1 MYAIIRTGG
10 KQYRVAVGDVIEV
23 EKLAQKDGKEVS
35 FGEVLAVGE
44 GDEVE
49 FGRPLVAKAKVTGEV
64 LGQIK
69 GEKVLVFKHKKRKN
83 YRRTV
88 GHRQLLTRIRIKSIT
103 AH

>member
-1 MYAIIRTGG
+1 MKSKDSSSLSGIVRASLLGLAILACLAP
-10 KQYRVAVGDVIEV
+10 QPAAAQAVSGTILGTVKD
-23 EKLAQKDGKEVS
+23 AQG
-35 FGEVLAVGE
+35 AA
-44 GDEVE
+44 
-49 FGRPLVAKAKVTGEV
+49 VAKAKVTGEV